1 MRAFRISL
9 SSKLIVNLASD
20 DLAGQRDRST
30 PKTAPLSKFPA
41 KFMLTKNKQLSV
53 NKMAEYLDARPARRA
68 SIVRQQK
75 SGNGH
80 PAQYYTLAQAAMRR
94 ILISE
99 DPSRTYESELTLI
112 SSHEGWGNHPRQ
124 LVANNVEA
132 LKGMWT
138 TVSQNGFMSPELIYR
153 KPIQP
158 FTPRIYGDVL
168 LTSRFD
174 VETIIAARKPKY
186 AGIKFYLNKA
196 HPLSDFSGAV
206 LAAMLHESS
215 IELLGKNSV
224 SRKDII
230 IIDAFQGSVFHAPSL
245 MKQHVAEAAAAA
257 KEFSFHWDN
266 IDQH

>member
-20 DLAGQRDRST
+20 DLAGQEAQST
-30 PKTAPLSKFPA
+30 PKTAPLSNFPA
-41 KFMLTKNKQLSV
+41 TFMLTKNKQLSV
-53 NKMAEYLDARPARRA
+53 NKLAEYLDARPARRA

-75 SGNGH
+75 AGNGH

-94 ILISE
+94 ILISD
-99 DPSRTYESELTLI
+99 DPSKTYALELKLV
-112 SSHEGWGNHPRQ
+112 SSHSGWGSHPRQ

-132 LKGMWT
+132 LNGMWS
-138 TVSQNGFMSPELIYR
+138 TVNQHRFLSLDLIYR

-158 FTPRIYGDVL
+158 LAPRIHGDVL

-174 VETIIAARKPKY
+174 VETIIASKKAKY
-186 AGIKFYLNKA
+186 AGIKFYLNKS

-215 IELLGKNSV
+215 VEVLGKNSV
-224 SRKDII
+224 SRNNII

-266 IDQH
+266 IDQY